1 MEHSIRLNI
10 NGIEEEIAVKPWWTL
25 AFVLREILGLTGTK
39 VSCETGD
46 CGACTVLVDGKAVK
60 SCLFL
65 AVKAHERKIETI
77 EGLREKDGRLHP
89 LQQSFIDSFAVQCGY
104 CTPGMI
110 MAAKELRD
118 ENPDPS
124 EEEVREAL
132 RGNLCRCTGYK
143 KIVEAVMRAGMK
155 PFPEQFKK

>member
-65 AVKAHERKIETI
+65 AVKAQERKIETI